1 MRVAAA
7 LMGSL
12 LSLSLVS
19 CSGSSTGKSCSSA
32 DDCYDIAERDRIAG
46 TIECLD
52 RTADGYCTHTCSADD
67 ECCRNEGECAENT
80 REVCAPFENS
90 TVQRCF
96 VSCEDSDVD
105 EEEADAYCADRAGA
119 AFVCRS
125 TGGGAAHR
133 KVCFPSG

>member
-1 MRVAAA
+1 MTTVLLGSILA
-7 LMGSL
+7 SL
-12 LSLSLVS
+12 LAA
-19 CSGSSTGKSCSSA
+19 CSGGSTGKSCSSA
-32 DDCYDIAERDRIAG
+32 DDCYDIAERDQIAG

-52 RTADGYCTHTCSADD
+52 RTADGYCTHTCSSDA

-96 VSCEDSDVD
+96 VSCEDSDLG
-105 EEEADAYCADRAGA
+105 EEGADAYCADRAGSG
-119 AFVCRS
+119 FVCRS
-125 TGGGAAHR
+125 TGGGAANR